1 MDVSYELIAFV
12 FGTYLI
18 AGLVKG
24 VIGLGLPSIALALI
38 ALVMPPAQA
47 AALLIVPSLVTN
59 VWQMVTG
66 PYLIAL
72 IRRLWLLLFGSVIG
86 VWLGGGILT
95 SANSRYAAL
104 GLGLALIVYGLVGL
118 TGIRFVVSQQAER
131 WWALPVGLV
140 TGFIAGATGVFVLP
154 AGPYFQAIGLD
165 KDELVQALGLSFTV
179 STIALGA
186 ILLRD
191 GVLVFGNAT
200 ASLLAVAPALIG
212 MALGQKLRM
221 LSSPKLFQRLFFC
234 GMLALGLHQAIRNLL

>member
-1 MDVSYELIAFV
+1 
-12 FGTYLI
+12 
-18 AGLVKG
+18 
-24 VIGLGLPSIALALI
+24 
-38 ALVMPPAQA
+38 
-47 AALLIVPSLVTN
+47 
-59 VWQMVTG
+59 
-66 PYLIAL
+66 
-72 IRRLWLLLFGSVIG
+72 
-86 VWLGGGILT
+86 
-95 SANSRYAAL
+95 
-104 GLGLALIVYGLVGL
+104 
-118 TGIRFVVSQQAER
+118 
-131 WWALPVGLV
+131 
-140 TGFIAGATGVFVLP
+140 VLP

-221 LSSPKLFQRLFFC
+221 RASPKLFQRLFFC